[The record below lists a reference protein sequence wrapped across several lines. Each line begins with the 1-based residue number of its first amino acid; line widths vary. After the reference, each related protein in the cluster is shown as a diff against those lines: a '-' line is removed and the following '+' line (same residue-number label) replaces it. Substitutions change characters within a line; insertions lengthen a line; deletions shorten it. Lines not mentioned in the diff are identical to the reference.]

1 MANHFHISKISRILL
16 TIGGIALLIIVKV
29 PMWRIDLSAPQYPEG
44 LSMFIYPSHLGGN
57 LDIINGLNH
66 YIGMKHLR
74 TEDFFEFSMLPGI
87 IVGFAVLFFIAA
99 FFGKRWMVQTLI
111 VLFVLFGIVAMF
123 DFWRWE
129 YNYGHNLNP
138 EAPIIVPGMA
148 YQPPFIGFKQLLNF
162 GAYSIPDLG
171 GWLFVGV
178 GLLLLG
184 VNIKEWMDVKKIAK
198 TLRQPATTMVATM
211 AFLFFSC
218 NTKPTPL
225 VVGTD
230 MCSYCKMPY
239 SDNRF
244 GAELITRKGK
254 IYKFDDV
261 HCIVTFMH
269 DHTAE
274 TENGK
279 IYFVNFENGH
289 QLIPAENTVLIKSDQ
304 LHSPMNG
311 DIAAFNNVA
320 DAKQALEKYTGTVM
334 EWNEMIAIPK
344 P

>member
-1 MANHFHISKISRILL
+1 MTNHFHISKISRILL
-16 TIGGIALLIIVKV
+16 TIGGIALLIIIKL

-57 LDIINGLNH
+57 IDIINGLNH

-74 TEDFFEFSMLPGI
+74 TEDFFEFSVLPGI

-99 FFGKRWMVQTLI
+99 FFGKRWMVQTLL
-111 VLFVLFGIVAMF
+111 VLFVLFGSVAMI

-178 GLLLLG
+178 GLLLLS
-184 VNIKEWMDVKKIAK
+184 VNIKEWMNAKKIAK
-198 TLRQPATTMVATM
+198 TLRLPAVTIVAAM

-218 NTKPTPL
+218 NIKPTPL

-254 IYKFDDV
+254 IYKFDDI
-261 HCIVTFMH
+261 HCIVAFMH
-269 DHTAE
+269 DKANE
-274 TENGK
+274 TQHAK
-279 IYFVNFENGH
+279 LYFVNFDDGH
-289 QLIPAENTVLIKSDQ
+289 NLIPLEKVLLIKSNQ

-311 DIAAFNNVA
+311 DMAAFNNSVE
-320 DAKQALEKYTGTVM
+320 AKQAIEKYAASIVDWHELVSTT
-334 EWNEMIAIPK
+334 NP
-344 P
+344 